1 MKKSTVF
8 VAALLLGTNVALA
21 DGHGLWPMI
30 GFQTATSTEMMEG
43 MTGTIMHLTSNDAW
57 DYSQA
62 PDGWPTIVEATCHN
76 SVVMLPDG
84 AVAGGIGVC
93 ESIDPDGDA
102 SIWYGEISPTFG
114 YDGKLLAGTGKY
126 VKMVGAEF
134 AGQVTGQLANGSS
147 IYHVKPKKG

>member
-8 VAALLLGTNVALA
+8 VAALLLSTNVALA
-21 DGHGLWPMI
+21 HGHGLFPTI

-43 MTGTIMHLTSNDAW
+43 TTGSIMHLTSTDIW

-76 SVVMLPDG
+76 SVIMLPDG
-84 AVAGGIGVC
+84 GVAGGIGVC
-93 ESIDPDGDA
+93 ESVDPEGDA
-102 SIWYGEISPTFG
+102 SVWYGEISPTFG
-114 YDGKLLAGTGKY
+114 YDGKLVAGTGKY
-126 VKMVGAEF
+126 TKMVGAEF

-147 IYHVKPKKG
+147 IYYVWPK

>member
-8 VAALLLGTNVALA
+8 VAALLLSTNVALA

-84 AVAGGIGVC
+84 
-93 ESIDPDGDA
+93 DA
-102 SIWYGEISPTFG
+102 SIWRGQISPTFG

-126 VKMVGAEF
+126 VKMAGAEF
-134 AGQVTGQLANGSS
+134 SGQVTGQLANGSS
-147 IYHVKPKKG
+147 IYHVKPK